1 MVPRPIFHVKQ
12 FTIKKSSLTVDVLIK
27 KLNKTTFISLYSDI
41 VYIKEYI
48 HYTVFV
54 VHINTLKTTVYFNLD
69 FYHSYKQQMI
79 HKKMETKRICQLT
92 TSFCILSNCYMKKA
106 SQRPKLAG
114 KSSSLYLCLRRQQRR
129 LSFCNFE

>member
-69 FYHSYKQQMI
+69 FYHPYKQQMI
-79 HKKMETKRICQLT
+79 HKNMETKRICQLT
-92 TSFCILSNCYMKKA
+92 TSFCILS
-106 SQRPKLAG
+106 KLLYE
-114 KSSSLYLCLRRQQRR
+114 KSVLETKTRRQVVIIVFVFTPTTKTTFI
-129 LSFCNFE
+129 L